1 MAETVQHP
9 RAPRAAAT
17 EEVEATTQDLE
28 ALKAEIANLKLEL
41 ERVARSAKDVGATA
55 MGAARHEGVAA
66 MERVK
71 ADAEALADSVV
82 AQGRSQIAGVESR
95 VREQPLMA
103 LGLAFMAGLVFAK
116 MGGR

>member
-9 RAPRAAAT
+9 RASRAAAA
-17 EEVEATTQDLE
+17 EEVEAAQDLE

-55 MGAARHEGVAA
+55 MGAARHEGAAA
-66 MERVK
+66 MDRVK
-71 ADAEALADSVV
+71 AEAEALADSVV
-82 AQGRSQIAGVESR
+82 AQGRSQIAGIEAR